1 MIFNKKISYI
11 IVIFMSSILLISFTN
26 ETILSKLKSL
36 SKILQYIDR
45 FYVED
50 VEMEKILNGAIHGL
64 LNELDPHSSYIEPTS
79 ILTIS
84 PSLSSLSD
92 GMP

>member
-1 MIFNKKISYI
+1 
-11 IVIFMSSILLISFTN
+11 MSSILLISFTN

-50 VEMEKILNGAIHGL
+50 IEMEKILNGAIHGL
-64 LNELDPHSSYIEPTS
+64 LNELDPHSSYI
-79 ILTIS
+79 
-84 PSLSSLSD
+84 
-92 GMP
+92 

>member
-36 SKILQYIDR
+36 SKMLQYIDR

-50 VEMEKILNGAIHGL
+50 IEMEKILNGAIHGL
-64 LNELDPHSSYIEPTS
+64 LNELDPHSSYI
-79 ILTIS
+79 
-84 PSLSSLSD
+84 
-92 GMP
+92 

>member
-1 MIFNKKISYI
+1 
-11 IVIFMSSILLISFTN
+11 MSSILLISFTN

-50 VEMEKILNGAIHGL
+50 VEMEKILNVRKKIYLFKRVLRQIRMELSGL
-64 LNELDPHSSYIEPTS
+64 NVNSGKSFEYMKHYLRIKLFY
-79 ILTIS
+79 
-84 PSLSSLSD
+84 
-92 GMP
+92 